1 MSTACSKGSTSKLPS
16 SRRNFIRFSEARLQA
31 ESSTCMYS
39 LQGLEALIRP
49 DSGQVCQRLMI
60 VSYWT
65 PGSAQRQAASAI
77 WFIRSR
83 AGSVFVVPPPLRAT
97 RLQSSPASTA
107 SMNSSVTRTELL
119 AFWYWIEVKPSPSI
133 DMSKPASRSASA
145 FSSSLALHQMKC
157 STSGWSMSSTT
168 IFAARRVLPP
178 DLIVPAQES
187 APRMKL
193 TGPLAVPPFFRG
205 SIEPRMLERLIPEPE
220 PPRKIRPSF
229 VFQSRIDS
237 IVSSTLRMKQAEHCG
252 VSSKPTLNQTGELKA
267 AFWLS
272 RIEVSS
278 ISKRVGVLLGGEVA
292 ALAPPV
298 GDRPGD
304 PADHL
309 FDRALALGAAD
320 LPAEV
325 LLGDDVGRVLGP
337 ALGEL
342 DPALLEGR
350 ALGIADHRVADLP
363 LDLVEGMH
371 PGSREPPLYGEAL
384 QTVFGSHWWRSWT
397 SNFSS
402 RSDF

>member
-1 MSTACSKGSTSKLPS
+1 MSTACSNSSASNDPS
-16 SRRNFIRFSEARLQA
+16 SRRNFIRLSEARLQA

-77 WFIRSR
+77 WFISSR
-83 AGSVFVVPPPLRAT
+83 ASRVLTASPVVRAV

-107 SMNSSVTRTELL
+107 SMKSSVTRTELL

-133 DMSKPASRSASA
+133 DMSKPASRRAAA
-145 FSSSLALHQMKC
+145 FSSSLALHQTKC
-157 STSGWSMSSTT
+157 SMSGWSTSSTT

-193 TGPLAVPPFFRG
+193 TGPLAVPPFCSC

-220 PPRKIRPSF
+220 PPRKILPSL
-229 VFQSRIDS
+229 VFHSRIDS
-237 IVSSTLRMKQAEHCG
+237 MLSSTLRMKQAEHCG
-252 VSSKPTLNQTGELKA
+252 RSSKPTLNQTGELKA

-278 ISKRVGVLLGGEVA
+278 ASKA
-292 ALAPPV
+292 SA
-298 GDRPGD
+298 
-304 PADHL
+304 
-309 FDRALALGAAD
+309 
-320 LPAEV
+320 
-325 LLGDDVGRVLGP
+325 
-337 ALGEL
+337 
-342 DPALLEGR
+342 
-350 ALGIADHRVADLP
+350 
-363 LDLVEGMH
+363 
-371 PGSREPPLYGEAL
+371 SSSEAK
-384 QTVFGSHWWRSWT
+384 
-397 SNFSS
+397 
-402 RSDF
+402 